1 MGASDILK
9 EYFFFIENNK
19 DIEDGNYPDASELM
33 CRIRDTDIWNH
44 FIEKSFDSVELQEYF
59 TSLSSEV
66 RSRIFKFGISCFVH
80 FVQAN
85 FTGPDLTSDVTD
97 IFNNPKIVAIDFP
110 KFLTL
115 NNEEINVNTKHPIL
129 LVVSKC
135 IFEKCLVANI
145 VNSLWTWR
153 SIIIHQ
159 QIMEELSPLLLSQA
173 DALKKQITTFNLKG
187 YEKAKF
193 DIEFAQLY
201 LTFHH
206 VAKAKEHIYS
216 ADDILGVQ
224 FSLQGK
230 LSKRAKHQ
238 EKDTAQLTLEIS
250 ISSDNP
256 EIKRPPVLDFD
267 IPKNIK
273 THEPKSEKA
282 SNNKEAPTKGSS
294 STKNISIPNTEQKLF
309 LARVNEMMI
318 AKPQED
324 LQIGELRPFIDLLLN
339 QKNTWAVRVATLL
352 LRCKI
357 ETLFGKVVEK
367 TLAQC
372 REIMD
377 CYDRPNPHILSR
389 FADVFSTG
397 LVPMWRVEV
406 QCAEVL
412 MQLGLNKHAL
422 DVYKKVQQWENI
434 NGCYV
439 RLKDKQKGIDLIKKK
454 CEEKESVRML
464 CVLGDITDDVSCYEK
479 AWELSKKRSHRAQ
492 RQWGHFFYTRKQY
505 SECIPHY
512 EKSVSINPL
521 QSQVWLRLG
530 VAAQQTELWHVAAT
544 AYRRYTNLEPDGF
557 QAWNNLAQAYIKIN
571 NKRSAQNALLE
582 ALKYNYESWKIWEN
596 LLLVSTD
603 TYSYGNIIKAYHK
616 VLDLKGKYLNLE
628 ALNILVFN
636 VCNEVSDEHKRA
648 ELRLHDEPENLMQ
661 KCRELLGR
669 VVSIYPGEGYIW
681 ELYASLVP
689 PSLLR
694 AQRFQR
700 AFRAYTQAGWDK
712 NPQTCVQVMCL
723 CIKLAEL
730 VLTKGVDLQDHLLS
744 SVKTN
749 LTSAVSATKKHDWE
763 ESRSLVDEVS
773 VHLERLVEKVKRLA
787 EKNSEINNGERLVIR

>member
-1 MGASDILK
+1 MGGSDVLE

-19 DIEDGNYPDASELM
+19 EIEDGNYPEASELM

-44 FIEKSFDSVELQEYF
+44 FIERSFDNIDLQEYF

-66 RSRIFKFGISCFVH
+66 RSKIFKFGISCFVH

-85 FTGPDLTSDVTD
+85 FTGPDLGTDVIE
-97 IFNNPKIVAIDFP
+97 IFNNPKIEAIDFP

-135 IFEKCLVANI
+135 IFEKCLVSNI

-153 SIIIHQ
+153 SMIVHQ

-173 DALKKQITTFNLKG
+173 DALKKQITTFNLQG

-201 LTFHH
+201 LTFRH

-224 FSLQGK
+224 YSLQGK
-230 LSKRAKHQ
+230 LTKRTKHH
-238 EKDTAQLTLEIS
+238 EKDIAQLTLEIS
-250 ISSDNP
+250 LSSDNS
-256 EIKRPPVLDFD
+256 EIKRPLVLDFE
-267 IPKNIK
+267 IPKNVKAEKTSSEPSSKANSNIK
-273 THEPKSEKA
+273 V
-282 SNNKEAPTKGSS
+282 
-294 STKNISIPNTEQKLF
+294 ISIPNTEQKLF
-309 LARVNEMMI
+309 LTRAHEMLV
-318 AKPQED
+318 AKPQDD
-324 LQIGELRPFIDLLLN
+324 LQIDEIRPFIDLILN

-357 ETLFGKVVEK
+357 EVKFGKVVEK

-372 REIMD
+372 REILD
-377 CYDRPNPHILSR
+377 CYDRPKPHVLTR

-397 LVPMWRVEV
+397 LVPMWKVEI
-406 QCAEVL
+406 QCADVL
-412 MQLGLNKHAL
+412 MNLGLIKHAL
-422 DVYKKVQQWENI
+422 DVYKKVQHWEQVI
-434 NGCYV
+434 ACYN
-439 RLKDKQKGIDLIKKK
+439 RLKSKQKGIEAIKSQLEKK
-454 CEEKESVRML
+454 ETVKML
-464 CVLGDITDDVSCYEK
+464 CLLGDATDDVSCYEK

-492 RQWGHFFYTRKQY
+492 RQWGHFFYSRKQY
-505 SECIPHY
+505 AECIPHY

-530 VAAQQTELWHVAAT
+530 YAAQQNENWHVAAT

-582 ALKYNYESWKIWEN
+582 ALKYNYENWKIWEN

-603 TYSYGNIIKAYHK
+603 TYSYANIIKSYHK

-628 ALNILVFN
+628 ALNVLVFN
-636 VCNEVSDEHKRA
+636 VCNDISDEHKRA

-669 VVSIYPGEGYIW
+669 VISIYPGEGYIW

-700 AFRAYTQAGWDK
+700 AYRAYTQTGWDK
-712 NPQTCVQVMCL
+712 SPQTCVQVMCL

-730 VLTKGVDLQDHLLS
+730 VLTKGVDLQDHLLN
-744 SVKTN
+744 SVKLN
-749 LTSAVSATKKHDWE
+749 LSSAVSATRKHDWE

-773 VHLERLVEKVKRLA
+773 VHLDRLVEKVRKLT
-787 EKNSEINNGERLVIR
+787 EKSNEINNGERLVLL